1 MFSGWCQKN
10 KEKRKGIFCNIEIVR
25 WNDNSIVIIRI
36 NAYGVQ
42 LTGISKRWIEIKW
55 KQSIPSPAIIAA
67 YNPGMSGVDLLD
79 HALIGLSPVIRG
91 KKWY

>member
-10 KEKRKGIFCNIEIVR
+10 KEKRNGIFCNIEIVR

-42 LTGISKRWIEIKW
+42 LTGIAKRWIERKG
-55 KQSIPSPAIIAA
+55 KQNIPLPAIIAA
-67 YNPGMSGVDLLD
+67 YNPGMNGVDLLD
-79 HALIGLSPVIRG
+79 HELIGLSPVIRG